1 MYFLGLITR
10 CKNEFFIEEFCNYYL
25 SQGVNIINI
34 IDDNS
39 INKTIYNNLL
49 NNKQIIIH
57 YMTDSNDKCHNSSCS
72 DSCTCNR
79 VIAND
84 IYQNV
89 KGNFKWMI
97 YVDVDEFIT
106 TRKNISNTIKQEL
119 ETTFKEYDCIKI
131 PWVMMA
137 CNNIDKNPESVLK
150 TNVYRWNH
158 NKKHPHKI
166 QKFRCR
172 FWNIEVKCIFKTE
185 KFNNIT
191 DHYPTGFISN
201 NVSIIDSI
209 KLKKQRIANYYNKL
223 REEDIENGYL
233 LCYHYRI
240 ISRENSENKL
250 KNNKWYIENGY
261 TIEDLMTSDHSEIVD
276 KTLKNK
282 AK

>member
-1 MYFLGLITR
+1 M
-10 CKNEFFIEEFCNYYL
+10 
-25 SQGVNIINI
+25 
-34 IDDNS
+34 
-39 INKTIYNNLL
+39 
-49 NNKQIIIH
+49 
-57 YMTDSNDKCHNSSCS
+57 
-72 DSCTCNR
+72 
-79 VIAND
+79 
-84 IYQNV
+84 
-89 KGNFKWMI
+89 
-97 YVDVDEFIT
+97 
-106 TRKNISNTIKQEL
+106 
-119 ETTFKEYDCIKI
+119 
-131 PWVMMA
+131 
-137 CNNIDKNPESVLK
+137 K

-172 FWNIEVKCIFKTE
+172 FWNIEVKCIFKTK

-191 DHYPTGFISN
+191 DHYPTGFTSN

-261 TIEDLMTSDHSEIVD
+261 TIEDLMSSDHSEIVD
-276 KTLKNK
+276 ETLKNK